1 MTYSMFPCRMVR
13 HFVILLVWGL
23 FCPIAAA
30 QQVGIQWESDF
41 ETAKARAATENKPL
55 LLHFYGDYCPPCKL
69 MERDVFP
76 DAKVGEK
83 INAGFVA
90 VKINTTQQ
98 TPLSSAYGIR
108 FMPTDIYL
116 LPDGEELHR
125 RVGGKVNPEEFLAEV
140 ELVVAKLPKSQPIMQ
155 QQPRQIAQQP
165 VIQQTIQPQVT
176 QQSVA
181 QQSAYNFADYA
192 MNAPPAYSQAALS
205 QTAAQDEAEGFAV
218 SGNALA
224 SQYHVLPQN
233 MASNNTLPN
242 NMPLNNIANVPANM
256 MSDTNVS
263 QPMAAYTPNVTVEN
277 RGIWETD
284 TIRKQPAPGLGA
296 GVSLGIVTATSDKP
310 VTPQMPIVAL
320 DGYCAVSLSQ
330 QAKWIKG
337 NTEITTEYDGTVF
350 RFASVEAQNAFFV
363 NPELYAPALRG
374 IDVVELLT
382 SRREV
387 TGSRKFGGWYHGRV
401 FLFTNAENYEKFQ
414 NNPDLYAFQ
423 ITQPT
428 KTLATA
434 YSVQRPTN

>member
-1 MTYSMFPCRMVR
+1 MTYSIRRMIR
-13 HFVILLVWGL
+13 HFVILLVLGF

-41 ETAKARAATENKPL
+41 ETAKARAAAENKPL

-83 INAGFVA
+83 INARFVA

-98 TPLSSAYGIR
+98 TPLSTAYGIR

-116 LPDGEELHR
+116 LPNGEEVHR
-125 RVGGKVNPEEFLAEV
+125 LVGGKVKPEEFLAEV
-140 ELVVAKLPKSQPIMQ
+140 ELVVAKLPKSQPV
-155 QQPRQIAQQP
+155 AQQP
-165 VIQQTIQPQVT
+165 VVQQTVQSQVT
-176 QQSVA
+176 QQPVA

-192 MNAPPAYSQAALS
+192 MSAPSAYSQAALS

-233 MASNNTLPN
+233 MASNNTPPN
-242 NMPLNNIANVPANM
+242 NVPSNNMANVPANM
-256 MSDTNVS
+256 LSDTNVS

-277 RGIWETD
+277 SGAWEAD
-284 TIRKQPAPGLGA
+284 AIRKQPAPGLGA

-337 NTEITTEYDGTVF
+337 NAEITSEYDGGVF
-350 RFASVEAQNAFFV
+350 RFASVEAQNAFLA
-363 NPELYAPALRG
+363 NPELYAPVLRG

-387 TGSRKFGGWYHGRV
+387 AGSRKFGGWYHGRV
-401 FLFTNAENYEKFQ
+401 FLFTSAENYEKFQ

-423 ITQPT
+423 ITQST
-428 KTLATA
+428 NTLATA
-434 YSVQRPTN
+434 YPVQRP